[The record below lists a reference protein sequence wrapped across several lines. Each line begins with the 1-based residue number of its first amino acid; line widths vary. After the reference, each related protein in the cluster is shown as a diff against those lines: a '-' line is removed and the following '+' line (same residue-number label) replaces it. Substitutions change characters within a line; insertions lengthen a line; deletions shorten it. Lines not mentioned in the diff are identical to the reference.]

1 MADKFCSTSRR
12 WVGNKVFLSVS
23 HWATA
28 LTWTEDALAPM
39 DKLKD
44 PNKKQRD
51 KTLCLDAI

>member
-28 LTWTEDALAPM
+28 LTWTEDALV
-39 DKLKD
+39 KLKD

-51 KTLCLDAI
+51 KTLCLHAI